1 MLQKGLFDAHEWAAL
16 EADVDCAFGL
26 VARARDRS
34 FYFHTGQGRGMIA
47 MRVHVAVRWGKLVGH
62 AFVRWAILSQ
72 GGGDAAMAEAEPEA
86 EEPFLEDETW
96 EEPEA
101 VAGS

>member
-1 MLQKGLFDAHEWAAL
+1 MAA
-16 EADVDCAFGL
+16 A
-26 VARARDRS
+26 S
-34 FYFHTGQGRGMIA
+34 TGGGAAEGQQGRQEPE
-47 MRVHVAVRWGKLVGH
+47 RQERTRKLVGH
-62 AFVRWAILSQ
+62 AFVRWAILGQ
-72 GGGDAAMAEAEPEA
+72 GGGDAAMAEADPEA

>member
-1 MLQKGLFDAHEWAAL
+1 MLQPGLFDAHSWALL
-16 EADVDCAFGL
+16 ETDVDCAFGL

-34 FYFHTGQGRGMIA
+34 FHAAAQGETMIA

-62 AFVRWAILSQ
+62 AFVRWAIIAR
-72 GGGDAAMAEAEPEA
+72 GGEDAAVVETEP
-86 EEPFLEDETW
+86 EEPFLEGETW

-101 VAGS
+101 ATGA